1 MVIPNSLF
9 IRDNVNLFEMFH
21 FHFSHSSVFG
31 QNFKVLYLARDP
43 RGSVNSL
50 IQSQESISNGIFT
63 NVTYTCNRLYRD
75 ILAVEE
81 ILRNNQIKGRL
92 MVVKY
97 EDLIDH
103 SKTLAKNIYSF
114 LGATNFLSHAVQYI
128 DEHHLN
134 ERNLHHYYSD
144 LKNETHLEFSQS
156 INKKSTSSAFGP
168 NSWRDELPRTYLK
181 EITSQRSCLYS
192 MKRFGYS

>member
-1 MVIPNSLF
+1 MI
-9 IRDNVNLFEMFH
+9 
-21 FHFSHSSVFG
+21 
-31 QNFKVLYLARDP
+31 YLARDP
-43 RGSVNSL
+43 RGSINSL
-50 IQSQESISNGIFT
+50 IQSQETSSNEMFK

>member
-1 MVIPNSLF
+1 
-9 IRDNVNLFEMFH
+9 MFR
-21 FHFSHSSVFG
+21 FNFSQSSVFG
-31 QNFKVLYLARDP
+31 QSFKVIYLARDP
-43 RGSVNSL
+43 RGSINSL
-50 IQSQESISNGIFT
+50 IQSQESSSNGIFT

-75 ILAVEE
+75 IKAVEE
-81 ILRNNQIKGRL
+81 ISRNNQIKGRL

-103 SKTLAKNIYSF
+103 PKDVAKNIYSF
-114 LGATNFLSHAVQYI
+114 LGAKNFLSHAIQYI

-144 LKNETHLEFSQS
+144 LKNDTLLEFNQS

-168 NSWRDELPRTYLK
+168 NSWRDELPQTYLK